1 MAKPEFEFFPVTDV
15 EWTECPGGNPL
26 ITERILSRDP
36 EAGVATR
43 ILRYEPGADSS
54 AMGAQIHDFWEE
66 VYILEGSFVDLT
78 LNKTFRAGE
87 YACRPPG
94 MAHGPWSTEEGVV
107 TFEARYHSSK

>member
-15 EWTECPGGNPL
+15 QYTVCPGGDPK

-36 EAGVATR
+36 DGNVATR
-43 ILRYEPGADSS
+43 ILRYEAGADSS
-54 AMGAQIHDFWEE
+54 PMGVQKHDFWEE

-78 LNKTFRAGE
+78 LDQTFSAGE

-94 MAHGPWSTEEGVV
+94 MPHGPWRTDEGVL
-107 TFEARYHSSK
+107 TFEVRYRSA